1 MAVTVTQLRSFLAVV
16 RTGSVTAAAEE
27 LVVSQPSV
35 SAAVSALTRELGV
48 ELTER
53 VGRNVRPS
61 AAGKVFAS
69 YAADVVGLLDQGAR
83 AAREAADSAIA
94 ELRIG
99 AVTTAGEHIAPQ
111 LMQAFAARHP
121 ELTLSVDVGNRE
133 RVFERLRTHRSD
145 IAIGG
150 RPPEDGV
157 VGERFL
163 DNPIVVI
170 TAPDDPLAKGRR
182 VRVEELGSR
191 PWLLRE
197 EGSGT
202 RSMTEEF
209 LAGHALQPPIRTLG
223 SNGAIKQAAR
233 AGLGVSLQ
241 SRLATHLE
249 IELGLLATIQVDVP
263 LPRRQWYVIRP
274 AHGPVRPA
282 VEQFVSFVHSGE
294 AKAAVERG
302 LTLNPPIHD
311 GEASTGHRWIQGHD
325 ATRARSSRPSATA
338 ARPVTRW

>member
-1 MAVTVTQLRSFLAVV
+1 MAVTITQLRSFLAVV

-53 VGRNVRPS
+53 VGRSVRPS
-61 AAGKVFAS
+61 PAGKVFAS
-69 YAADVVGLLDQGAR
+69 YAADVIGLLDQGAR
-83 AAREAADSAIA
+83 AAREAADSAA
-94 ELRIG
+94 SELRIG

-111 LMQAFAARHP
+111 LMQTFAAHHP
-121 ELTLSVDVGNRE
+121 EIALSVDVGNRE

-145 IAIGG
+145 VAIGG
-150 RPPEDGV
+150 RPPDEGI

-170 TAPDDPLAKGRR
+170 AAPDDPLAKARR
-182 VRVEELGSR
+182 VRVEQLGSR

-209 LAGHALQPPIRTLG
+209 LAAHDLHPPIRTLG

-249 IELGLLATIQVDVP
+249 VELGLLAIVNVDVA

-282 VEQFVSFVHSGE
+282 VERFLEFVRSDE

-302 LTLNPPIHD
+302 LTTRGARAPRDPAPPRR
-311 GEASTGHRWIQGHD
+311 GR
-325 ATRARSSRPSATA
+325 
-338 ARPVTRW
+338 

>member
-35 SAAVSALTRELGV
+35 SAAVAALGRELGV

-53 VGRNVRPS
+53 VGRNIRPS
-61 AAGKVFAS
+61 SAGKVFAA
-69 YAADVVGLLDQGAR
+69 YAADVVGLLEQGAR
-83 AAREAADSAIA
+83 AAREQAQQTAS

-111 LMQAFAARHP
+111 LMQAFAALHP
-121 ELTLSVDVGNRE
+121 EITLSVDVGNRE
-133 RVFERLRTHRSD
+133 RVFEQLRTHQSD

-150 RPPEDGV
+150 RPPDDGV

-163 DNPIVVI
+163 DNPIVVV
-170 TAPDDPLAKGRR
+170 TAPDDPLAKRRR
-182 VRVEELGSR
+182 VPVEELGSR

-209 LAGHALQPPIRTLG
+209 LAGHDLRPPTRTLG

-249 IELGLLATIQVDVP
+249 VELGLLGTIDVDVP

-274 AHGPVRPA
+274 AHGPLRPA
-282 VEQFVSFVHSGE
+282 VEQFLAFVHSDE
-294 AKAAVERG
+294 AKAAV
-302 LTLNPPIHD
+302 
-311 GEASTGHRWIQGHD
+311 HD
-325 ATRARSSRPSATA
+325 AMRWSS
-338 ARPVTRW
+338 

>member
-35 SAAVSALTRELGV
+35 SAAVSALSRELGV

-53 VGRNVRPS
+53 VGRNIRPTP
-61 AAGKVFAS
+61 AGEVFAA

-83 AAREAADSAIA
+83 AARETAQQTAS

-111 LMQAFAARHP
+111 LMQAYAACHP
-121 ELTLSVDVGNRE
+121 EVTLSLDVGNRE
-133 RVFERLRTHRSD
+133 RVFERLRSHRSD
-145 IAIGG
+145 VAIGG
-150 RPPEDGV
+150 RPPDDL
-157 VGERFL
+157 VGEPFL

-170 TAPDDPLAKGRR
+170 TAPDDPLAQRRR
-182 VRVEELGSR
+182 VRVDELGSR

-202 RSMTEEF
+202 RAMTEEF
-209 LAGHALQPPIRTLG
+209 LAAHELDPPIRTLG

-241 SRLATHLE
+241 SRMATQLE
-249 IELGLLATIQVDVP
+249 LELGLLGTIDVDVR
-263 LPRRQWYVIRP
+263 LPSRQWYVIRP
-274 AHGPVRPA
+274 AHGPLRPV
-282 VEQFVSFVHSGE
+282 VEQFLAFAAHE
-294 AKAAVERG
+294 AM
-302 LTLNPPIHD
+302 
-311 GEASTGHRWIQGHD
+311 
-325 ATRARSSRPSATA
+325 RSSS
-338 ARPVTRW
+338 

>member
-61 AAGKVFAS
+61 AAGTAFAS
-69 YAADVVGLLDQGAR
+69 YAADIIGLLDQGAR
-83 AAREAADSAIA
+83 AAREAADSAA
-94 ELRIG
+94 TELRIG

-121 ELTLSVDVGNRE
+121 EVTLSVDVGNRE

-145 IAIGG
+145 VAIGG
-150 RPPEDGV
+150 RPPDDGI
-157 VGERFL
+157 VGERFIA
-163 DNPIVVI
+163 NPIVVI
-170 TAPDDPLAKGRR
+170 TAPDDPLASARR
-182 VRVEELGSR
+182 VRVEQLGSR

-209 LAGHALQPPIRTLG
+209 LAAHDLRPPIRTLG

-241 SRLATHLE
+241 SRLAAHLE
-249 IELGLLATIQVDVP
+249 TELGLLATINLDVP

-274 AHGPVRPA
+274 AHGPTRPA
-282 VEQFVSFVHSGE
+282 VEQFLAFARSDE

-302 LTLNPPIHD
+302 LTTPP
-311 GEASTGHRWIQGHD
+311 A
-325 ATRARSSRPSATA
+325 RARRQRPTRSR
-338 ARPVTRW
+338 RGQ

>member
-16 RTGSVTAAAEE
+16 RTGSVTAASEE

-35 SAAVSALTRELGV
+35 SAAISALARELGV

-53 VGRNVRPS
+53 VGRSVRPS
-61 AAGKVFAS
+61 PAGKVFS
-69 YAADVVGLLDQGAR
+69 TYAADVVGLLDQGAR
-83 AAREAADSAIA
+83 AARETADRAVT

-111 LMQAFAARHP
+111 LMQAFHGRHP
-121 ELTLSVDVGNRE
+121 EVTLSVDVGNRE

-145 IAIGG
+145 VAIGG
-150 RPPEDGV
+150 RPPDDRFV
-157 VGERFL
+157 AERFL

-170 TAPDDPLAKGRR
+170 TAPDDPLGQARR

-209 LAGHALQPPIRTLG
+209 LAGHDLHPPVRTLG

-233 AGLGVSLQ
+233 AGLGLSLQ

-249 IELGLLATIQVDVP
+249 VELGLLATLHVDVP
-263 LPRRQWYVIRP
+263 LPRRQWYAIRP

-282 VEQFVSFVHSGE
+282 VEQFLTFLRSGDAE
-294 AKAAVERG
+294 AAVERG
-302 LTLNPPIHD
+302 LTLPRAPRGPAPPRR
-311 GEASTGHRWIQGHD
+311 GR
-325 ATRARSSRPSATA
+325 
-338 ARPVTRW
+338 

>member
-16 RTGSVTAAAEE
+16 RTGSVTAASEE

-35 SAAVSALTRELGV
+35 SAAVSALARELGV

-53 VGRNVRPS
+53 VGRSVRPS
-61 AAGKVFAS
+61 PAGKVFS
-69 YAADVVGLLDQGAR
+69 TYAADVVGLLDQGAR
-83 AAREAADSAIA
+83 AAREAADRAVT

-111 LMQAFAARHP
+111 LMQAFHGRHP
-121 ELTLSVDVGNRE
+121 EVTLSVDVGNRE

-150 RPPEDGV
+150 RPPDDGFV
-157 VGERFL
+157 AERFL

-170 TAPDDPLAKGRR
+170 TAPEDPLAQARR
-182 VRVEELGSR
+182 VRVEDLGAR

-202 RSMTEEF
+202 RSMTQEF
-209 LAGHALQPPIRTLG
+209 LAGHDLHPPVRTLG

-233 AGLGVSLQ
+233 AGLGLSLQ

-249 IELGLLATIQVDVP
+249 VELGLLATVHVDVP
-263 LPRRQWYVIRP
+263 LPRRQWYAIRP

-282 VEQFVSFVHSGE
+282 VEQFLTFLRSGDAE
-294 AKAAVERG
+294 AAVERG
-302 LTLNPPIHD
+302 LTLPRAPRGPAPPRR
-311 GEASTGHRWIQGHD
+311 GR
-325 ATRARSSRPSATA
+325 
-338 ARPVTRW
+338 

>member
-1 MAVTVTQLRSFLAVV
+1 MAVTLTQLRSFLAVV

-35 SAAVSALTRELGV
+35 SAAVSALTHELGV

-53 VGRNVRPS
+53 VGRNIRPS
-61 AAGKVFAS
+61 AAGKAFAP
-69 YAADVVGLLDQGAR
+69 YASDVIGLLDQGAR
-83 AAREAADSAIA
+83 AAREAADITAA

-99 AVTTAGEHIAPQ
+99 AVNTAGEHIAPQ
-111 LMQAFAARHP
+111 LMQAFAALHP
-121 ELTLSVDVGNRE
+121 EVALSVDVGNRE

-145 IAIGG
+145 VAIGG
-150 RPPEDGV
+150 RPTDEGI
-157 VGERFL
+157 VGEPFL

-170 TAPDDPLAKGRR
+170 TAPDDPLAKERR
-182 VRVEELGSR
+182 APVEQLGSR

-209 LAGHALQPPIRTLG
+209 LAAHDLRPPIRTLG

-241 SRLATHLE
+241 SRLATRLE
-249 IELGLLATIQVDVP
+249 VELGLLGTIQLDVP
-263 LPRRQWYVIRP
+263 LPRRHWYMIRP

-282 VEQFVSFVHSGE
+282 VEEFLRFARTDE

-302 LTLNPPIHD
+302 QSAAEL
-311 GEASTGHRWIQGHD
+311 
-325 ATRARSSRPSATA
+325 AT
-338 ARPVTRW
+338 

>member
-61 AAGKVFAS
+61 PAGKVFAA

-83 AAREAADSAIA
+83 AARETADSAA
-94 ELRIG
+94 TELRIG

-121 ELTLSVDVGNRE
+121 DVTLSVDVGNRE

-150 RPPEDGV
+150 RPPDDGI
-157 VGERFL
+157 VGQRFL
-163 DNPIVVI
+163 ENPIVIV
-170 TAPDDPLAKGRR
+170 TAPDDPLANGRR
-182 VRVEELGSR
+182 VRVEQLGSR

-209 LAGHALQPPIRTLG
+209 LAGHDLHPPIRTLG

-249 IELGLLATIQVDVP
+249 VELGLLGTIHVDVP

-274 AHGPVRPA
+274 EHGPVRAA
-282 VEQFVSFVHSGE
+282 VEQFLSFVQSGE
-294 AKAAVERG
+294 AKLAVERG
-302 LTLNPPIHD
+302 LTTP
-311 GEASTGHRWIQGHD
+311 
-325 ATRARSSRPSATA
+325 RARAPGGPA
-338 ARPVTRW
+338 PPPPGP